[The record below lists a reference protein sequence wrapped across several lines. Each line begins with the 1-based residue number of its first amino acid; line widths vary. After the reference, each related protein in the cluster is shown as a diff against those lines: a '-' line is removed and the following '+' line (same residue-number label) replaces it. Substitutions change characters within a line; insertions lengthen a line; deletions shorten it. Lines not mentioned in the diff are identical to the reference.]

1 MASCGLRPITNYKIN
16 HQLRIICD
24 MNYMQDPLL
33 GLGSQYPP
41 ANQMQAENKE
51 FAKKLAQLQQQR
63 ATINMQAQPSQTP
76 LWDEIDK
83 IEDGLTSGHRQILN
97 QNEEYV
103 ESYQYVSKLV
113 QDEILRIVRPRIEA
127 TQTGNDALR
136 KHLALMQ
143 RLKKSIVQAD
153 EQKNALLNEYIEKYS
168 NMAWNDFIELKKGNK
183 QQSNKGGK

>member
-41 ANQMQAENKE
+41 ANQMQAENEE

-63 ATINMQAQPSQTP
+63 AAINMQAQPSQTP

-83 IEDGLTSGHRQILN
+83 IEDGLTSVHRQILN

-103 ESYQYVSKLV
+103 ESY
-113 QDEILRIVRPRIEA
+113 
-127 TQTGNDALR
+127 
-136 KHLALMQ
+136 H
-143 RLKKSIVQAD
+143 
-153 EQKNALLNEYIEKYS
+153 
-168 NMAWNDFIELKKGNK
+168 
-183 QQSNKGGK
+183 

>member
-41 ANQMQAENKE
+41 ANQMQAENEE

-83 IEDGLTSGHRQILN
+83 IEDGLTSCHRQILN